1 MAARQLRNTS
11 IRYKA
16 LNVCDVDYSQSLRQ
30 ILDSERDC
38 DCDDDMDNA
47 YLYSNECDKY
57 DDEVSDD

>member
-30 ILDSERDC
+30 ILDSEC
-38 DCDDDMDNA
+38 DCDDDIDNA
-47 YLYSNECDKY
+47 YLYSNECDRY